1 MNKDRKAF
9 NSTLR
14 PVAKRKIGQPKKPV
28 PRKGFK
34 KPLSLS
40 EVKKKFGLLTVS
52 EMERADLMMLA
63 DNVFSKW
70 VRLMAASESDGYLSC
85 FICGIPVHWT
95 EAENMHIHTRKA
107 MSIRFDEVG
116 CKAGCHGC
124 NAKPNGDRGRFGDKL
139 DAMHGQGTNEALTD
153 KSKRTV
159 HLDKEYLKFIIDTY
173 QQRVDRLL
181 KEKGL

>member
-1 MNKDRKAF
+1 MNKDRKAY

-14 PVAKRKIGQPKKPV
+14 PVAKRKMGQPKKPV
-28 PRKGFK
+28 PRNGFK
-34 KPLSLS
+34 RPLSLT
-40 EVKKKFGLLTVS
+40 EVKKKFGLLTVA
-52 EMERADLMMLA
+52 EMERSELMTLA
-63 DNVFSKW
+63 DNTFSKW
-70 VRLMAASESDGYLSC
+70 VRLHAASKENGYLPC
-85 FICGIPVHWT
+85 FICGTPVHWT

-116 CKAGCHGC
+116 CQAGCHSC
-124 NAKPNGDRGRFGDKL
+124 NAKPNGDRKAFAVKL
-139 DAMHGQGTNEALTD
+139 NIAHGAGVYEALTE

-173 QQRVDRLL
+173 QQRVDHLL